1 MANMRKSMPGVVVL
15 WWWICC
21 CCFVSGFSP
30 LRINSLTSPV
40 WWDRKWSIGWQPN
53 KPPYVVNPSHQCI
66 NISRV
71 IGTLLATSRL
81 EGFFVVVILVSAILS
96 EQQKSR
102 NVFFWLSRVFRSK
115 LTQKSMTFLHEKPV
129 ESAKAVFLAFELT
142 AGPHSLLL
150 YDLPAPWLFAVKMGG
165 FWALKT
171 PTLSEYNGKFQNA
184 WSGWFGASSCMQE
197 KFLCFGPSPFWS
209 IVYSVVVVL
218 VVLVR
223 RITRMKHIIIP

>member
-1 MANMRKSMPGVVVL
+1 MVNLLLLFCVGFFTVKDQLFDLTSLVRSEMIDWVAAKQATLCGESISPMHQHIQSYRDTTGNIQVGRVF
-15 WWWICC
+15 CC
-21 CCFVSGFSP
+21 CHFGF
-30 LRINSLTSPV
+30 
-40 WWDRKWSIGWQPN
+40 
-53 KPPYVVNPSHQCI
+53 C
-66 NISRV
+66 NIVRTTK
-71 IGTLLATSRL
+71 I
-81 EGFFVVVILVSAILS
+81 
-96 EQQKSR
+96 KKC
-102 NVFFWLSRVFRSK
+102 FFWLSRVFRSK